1 MNLYEWFFG
10 KQKSALYLAT
20 HDKNTGLYNSNGF
33 DMLYRDADRK
43 HSAMIIIELMDCQNK
58 PYRMIEK
65 DMRRMADEIR
75 KSFRSVDDI
84 CRIRTDDIAI
94 IMARMDTSKRE
105 VAEKKM
111 EHLFEAVKPD
121 SIVAGIAFG
130 DRENPKADLFHDAVS
145 ALNRA
150 RINGRD
156 SYVVFGD

>member
-1 MNLYEWFFG
+1 MNPIDWLFG
-10 KQKSALYLAT
+10 KKNDALYDAM
-20 HDKNTGLYNSNGF
+20 HDKKTGLYNNNGF
-33 DMLYRDADRK
+33 EMLYRDTDTK
-43 HSAMIIIELMDCQNK
+43 HSAVIIIELMDCQNM

-84 CRIRTDDIAI
+84 CRIRTDEIAI

-121 SIVAGIAFG
+121 S
-130 DRENPKADLFHDAVS
+130 
-145 ALNRA
+145 
-150 RINGRD
+150 
-156 SYVVFGD
+156 